1 MSSHTRRN
9 RATALGVGS
18 AATSAPLMAPTDVPT
33 IRSGLIPLSK
43 SARSIPTSAAPS
55 TPPPPRT
62 KAVPPVGAVVGGM
75 VASCAIA
82 GGLASDTRGGA
93 GGSRPGQNRQDPHQ
107 VVPELLHEVLE
118 EASRGLVDDLPV
130 VAEALRRELDVGL
143 G

>member
-55 TPPPPRT
+55 TPPPPRP

-82 GGLASDTRGGA
+82 GGLASDTRGARSGDRAPRGGA
-93 GGSRPGQNRQDPHQ
+93 GGSGPGQNRQDPHQ

-118 EASRGLVDDLPV
+118 EAGR
-130 VAEALRRELDVGL
+130 
-143 G
+143 